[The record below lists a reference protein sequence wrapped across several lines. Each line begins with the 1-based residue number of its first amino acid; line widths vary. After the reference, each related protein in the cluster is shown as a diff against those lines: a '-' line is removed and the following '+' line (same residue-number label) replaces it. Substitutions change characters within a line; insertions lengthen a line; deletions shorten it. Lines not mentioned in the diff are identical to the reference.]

1 MIWGNPWSWIF
12 IAVALGLAVCEVLL
26 RKRWSWAIL
35 CRSGW
40 IICLGFCVADLSF
53 MQSRELSQPSTLNL
67 VVDVSDSVV
76 RVPAR
81 LERLKTIL
89 SEFQAW
95 ASEQKIPVQLKTFSD
110 RSLSPT
116 FEDVSFGGYSSLLA
130 PTLQSLSD
138 GSRVILVSDGLWF
151 DAVRSTM
158 PVTAVSI
165 GDEEERDVWI
175 DNVQQVY
182 TAFLKNRLKIPL
194 SIGQQ
199 GFAGQTVRVSLKK
212 GSQVIDSKD
221 LKLKEEVNLVE
232 LSLFPEKM
240 GEESYLV
247 SIEPQDQEL
256 SYLNNDFVV
265 RVRTVRDKIRI
276 LHVGGKPSADLKAWR
291 SFLTRQP
298 DIDLVSFYIL
308 RSITDDPQ
316 ARETDLSLIRF
327 PYDELFSTELDK
339 FDLVILQNFDF
350 TLYFQPFYLSNLARF
365 IENGG
370 ALFIIGGDQ
379 SFHRYNPSPLKSMF
393 PFQFSGAGNFV
404 DRETEVSSVLNHP
417 VVAGSEAALKGF
429 KWTGFH
435 QILPRQGALDF
446 ARFKSGEPLLS
457 AWDVGKGRVVA
468 LNSDESWKLQMRP
481 QENMAAFSRLARRVL
496 QYLTFDPEVNPS
508 QIVTSRWK
516 VASDVS
522 LSLTDKTPVLWS
534 VDPVVVG
541 PAALKEGP
549 SVDATYPLSEPG
561 WYRVVAGQKES
572 RVFETEEKPWL
583 SEWKRLVSRDDKL
596 KDLARRSDGVFVTF
610 KDRARIFEPAL
621 IGKQTI
627 AAEVLS
633 WTKSS
638 AYWSWIFLIS
648 SLFLLCLDF
657 FIRKREQWDA

>member
-12 IAVALGLAVCEVLL
+12 VVVALALAGCEIFF

-40 IICLGFCVADLSF
+40 IICMGFCVADLSF

-67 VVDVSDSVV
+67 IVDVSDSVV

-81 LERLKTIL
+81 FDRLKTIL
-89 SEFQAW
+89 KEVRDWS
-95 ASEQKIPVQLKTFSD
+95 SEQKIPVQLKTFSD
-110 RSLSPT
+110 RTQSPT
-116 FEDVSFGGYSSLLA
+116 FDDVSFGGYSSLLA
-130 PTLQSLSD
+130 PSLQSISE

-151 DAVRSTM
+151 DAVRSSM
-158 PVTAVSI
+158 PVTAVSLA
-165 GDEEERDVWI
+165 GDEERDVWI
-175 DNVQQVY
+175 DNAQQVY

-194 SIGQQ
+194 SIGQK
-199 GFAGQTVRVSLKK
+199 GFEGRNVRISLKR
-212 GSQVIDSKD
+212 GTQVVDSKD
-221 LKLKEEVNLVE
+221 LKLKDEVSAVE

-240 GEESYLV
+240 GEESYLI
-247 SIEPQDQEL
+247 SIEPQNEEL
-256 SYLNNDFVV
+256 SVLNNEFVV

-379 SFHRYNPSPLKSMF
+379 SFHRYNPSPLQSMF

-404 DRETEVSSVLNHP
+404 ERETEVSSVLNHP
-417 VVAGSEAALKGF
+417 VVSGSEAALKSF
-429 KWTGFH
+429 KWTGLH
-435 QILPRQGALDF
+435 QVLPRQGALDF

-457 AWDVGKGRVVA
+457 AWDVGKGRVMA

-481 QENMAAFSRLARRVL
+481 QENVAAFSRLARRML

-508 QIVTSRWK
+508 QIVSSRWK
-516 VASDVS
+516 VSSDVS
-522 LSLTDKTPVLWS
+522 MSLTDKTSVLWS
-534 VDPVVVG
+534 VEPVVSG
-541 PAALKEGP
+541 PAAFKEGP
-549 SVDATYPLSEPG
+549 AVEAIYPLSEPG
-561 WYRVVAGQKES
+561 WYRVNAGLKES

-583 SEWKRLVSRDDKL
+583 SEWKRLISRDDKL
-596 KDLARRSDGVFVTF
+596 KDIARRSEGAFVSF
-610 KDRARIFEPAL
+610 KDRAKIFEPAL

-627 AAEVLS
+627 AADVLS